1 MSKIGR
7 RPVSMPQGVTL
18 TSGPGFFEVKGA
30 KGTVRRVIPT
40 GVTFTVK
47 GPEVHIGADDTVLPG
62 DVSRVTGTARSHLFN
77 AVVGVTKGYTMGIKL
92 EGTGYKAELKGSTLT
107 MALGLS
113 HPAVYELPAGLKVQ
127 IPGDSKNTVLLLET
141 ADKDLLGQ
149 AVANIQR
156 FRPPEPYKGKG
167 VRLMKPGSATAT
179 PDLVRIRQKAGKAGK
194 GGKGGK

>member
-7 RPVSMPQGVTL
+7 RPVSIPQGVTV

-40 GVTFTVK
+40 GVTFTAK
-47 GPEVHIGADDTVLPG
+47 GPEVHIGADDTVLSG
-62 DVSRVTGTARSHLFN
+62 DVSRVTGTARSHLNN
-77 AVVGVTKGYTMGIKL
+77 AVVGVSKGYTQGIKL
-92 EGTGYKAELKGSTLT
+92 EGTGYKAELKGTILT
-107 MALGLS
+107 MSLGLS
-113 HPAVYELPAGLKVQ
+113 HPAVFELPAGLKIQ
-127 IPGDSKNTVLLLET
+127 IPDNSKNTVLLLES
-141 ADKDLLGQ
+141 ADKDVLGQ

-167 VRLMKPGSATAT
+167 VRLMKPGSPTAT

>member
-7 RPVSMPQGVTL
+7 RPVSIPQGVTL

-47 GPEVHIGADDTVLPG
+47 GTEIHVGADETIPAG
-62 DVSRVTGTARSHLFN
+62 DVSRVTGTARSHVNN

-92 EGTGYKAELKGSTLT
+92 EGTGYKAELKGQILT
-107 MALGLS
+107 MSLGLS
-113 HPAVYELPAGLKVQ
+113 HPAVFEVPKALQVV

-149 AVANIQR
+149 AVADIQR

-167 VRLMKPGSATAT
+167 VRLMKPGSATST